1 MNTIRLFLLA
11 TFAALAL
18 AIAPSASAQATD
30 APAEGRDYVR
40 IEGGLPFHGDAR
52 RIEVAE
58 VFAYWC
64 HHCHAFEPL
73 VAQWKTRLPADV
85 RFVQVPAAFDAND
98 PFARATFAARRLKLP
113 ASVHDALFRAIHVD
127 RSLSPNANAAA
138 LAQFHAGHGV
148 DAARFL
154 AEMDSPGVSTQM
166 RWARKFAELSGVE
179 GTPTLIVDGRYRVLG
194 RSHQDAIRIADQLIA
209 QLRAQRR

>member
-11 TFAALAL
+11 TLAALAF
-18 AIAPSASAQATD
+18 AAAPASAQGTD
-30 APAEGRDYVR
+30 APVEGRDYVL
-40 IEGGLPFHGDAR
+40 IEGGLPFHGDDA

-73 VAQWKTRLPADV
+73 VAKWKTRLPADV

-127 RSLSPNANAAA
+127 RDLPSNASAAE
-138 LAQFHAGHGV
+138 LAGFHARHGV
-148 DAARFL
+148 RAARFL
-154 AEMDSPGVSTQM
+154 TEMDSPEVAAQM
-166 RWARKFAELSGVE
+166 RWARKFAEISGVQ
-179 GTPTLIVDGRYRVLG
+179 GTPTLIVAGRYRVLG